1 MLIVITQ
8 ITNKFGIKEIY
19 SSKLGGQGWYINMGN
34 PNNNP
39 RTDPQTTLIRNNNS
53 KDNNGWKVKD
63 NETRYDL
70 FTSSGYKP
78 QLITTLNQSELAK
91 KGYMQSPND
100 WKNIR
105 NDRVF

>member
-1 MLIVITQ
+1 MPIREKFNGKYQ
-8 ITNKFGIKEIY
+8 IIIIINHHNNNKNTADKFGIKEIY
-19 SSKLGGQGWYINMGN
+19 SSKLGGQGWYIDMGN
-34 PNNNP
+34 PNNDP

-78 QLITTLNQSELAK
+78 QLITT
-91 KGYMQSPND
+91 
-100 WKNIR
+100 
-105 NDRVF
+105 